1 MAGTSFKSYYPV
13 DEKNVLKK
21 NAFNVLKETQQLTK
35 LAQEHDNGEDEIEE
49 IPPIDRLPVPGY
61 QGYRPI
67 YKNPIKKDK
76 VKPKIRESD
85 LKNIA
90 LGETRIEIDKPV
102 PSVGYTGFVP
112 GKKAENKYG
121 RNYHNVIVESR
132 LKQTFQKQG

>member
-1 MAGTSFKSYYPV
+1 MRAENMFGQPFAKASAECLKNNVERGFLIDDKERFQTMAGTSFKSYYPV

-90 LGETRIEIDKPV
+90 LG
-102 PSVGYTGFVP
+102 
-112 GKKAENKYG
+112 
-121 RNYHNVIVESR
+121 
-132 LKQTFQKQG
+132 